1 MSQPPP
7 APPPPADPPPIVE
20 FRGVSKVFNPGT
32 PAAFKALEGVDFRID
47 DLPGRGEFI
56 GIIGPSGCG
65 KSTHLRVYNRI
76 FELYPEQRAEGEVW
90 LDGENVLTMD
100 PLLLRR
106 RIGMVFQRPI
116 PFPLSIHDN
125 IAFGYRQHYRA
136 GKSEMAG
143 RVEHALKS
151 AALWDEVKDRLH
163 HPGTSLSGGQQQR
176 LCIARACVVEPE
188 VLLLDEPCSAIDPV
202 STAKIEELIKELK
215 TRFTI
220 AIVTHNMTQ
229 AMRVSDYT
237 AFFYRG
243 HIIDFGAT
251 EEIFSKYDLLEEVP
265 GQARLDAL
273 LAQHPTPEGRV
284 LS

>member
-1 MSQPPP
+1 METDYQVT
-7 APPPPADPPPIVE
+7 APPYFETVTPP
-20 FRGVSKVFNPGT
+20 GKVVARNLNFFYGEHQALFNNCLNI
-32 PAAFKALEGVDFRID
+32 AAHRVTA
-47 DLPGRGEFI
+47 
-56 GIIGPSGCG
+56 IIGPSGCG

-76 FELYPEQRAEGEVW
+76 FELYPGQRAEGEVW

-106 RIGMVFQRPI
+106 RMGMVFQRPI

-136 GKSEMAG
+136 GRSEMAG
-143 RVEHALKS
+143 RVEQSLKG

-163 HPGTSLSGGQQQR
+163 LPGTSLSGGQQQR

-188 VLLLDEPCSAIDPV
+188 VLLLDEPCSAIDPL
-202 STAKIEELIKELK
+202 STAKIEELITELK
-215 TRFTI
+215 SRFTI
-220 AIVTHNMTQ
+220 VIVTHNMAQ
-229 AMRVSDYT
+229 ARRIGDYT

-243 HIIDFGAT
+243 HIIDFGTT

-265 GQARLDAL
+265 GQAQLDAL
-273 LAQHPTPEGRV
+273 LAEYPPQAGLP